1 MSPQHSVGPS
11 STSDAEEEVLKNLR
25 RVIRAVDLYSRR
37 LVNQTGLSGPQLI
50 CLRQLA
56 TSGAMQSGHLAAAV
70 SLSAPTVCGI
80 LDRLESR
87 GLVSRERQRDDKR
100 CVLVDLTPEGHRA
113 VANAPP
119 IMHDSF
125 LFKYRTLPESQRI
138 QINRTLKRLVSMMS
152 ADDLDAAPILVPG
165 DSVTPGPGKSG
176 T

>member
-1 MSPQHSVGPS
+1 MNPQHSVRS
-11 STSDAEEEVLKNLR
+11 SSMSDAEEEVLKNLR

-37 LVNQTGLSGPQLI
+37 LVNQTGLSSPQLI

-56 TSGAMQSGHLAAAV
+56 THGAMQSGHLAAAV
-70 SLSAPTVCGI
+70 NLSAPTVCGI

-87 GLVSRERQRDDKR
+87 GLVSRQRQRDDKR
-100 CVLVDLTPEGHRA
+100 CVLVDLTPEGHHA

-125 LFKYRTLPESQRI
+125 LFMYRTLPESQRA
-138 QINRTLKRLVSMMS
+138 QINLTLKQLVSMMS

-165 DSVTPGPGKSG
+165 DSVTPGPADRGA
-176 T
+176 

>member
-1 MSPQHSVGPS
+1 MNPQPLAQS
-11 STSDAEEEVLKNLR
+11 SMSDAEEEVLKNLR

-37 LVNQTGLSGPQLI
+37 LVNETGLSGPQLI

-56 TSGAMQSGHLAAAV
+56 TAGAMPSGHLAAAV
-70 SLSAPTVCGI
+70 NLSAPTVCGI

-100 CVLVDLTPEGHRA
+100 RVLVDLTPDGHRA

-119 IMHDSF
+119 VMHDSF
-125 LFKYRTLPESQRI
+125 LFKYRALPSAQQGE
-138 QINRTLKRLVSMMS
+138 INQTLKRLVSMMS

-165 DSVTPGPGKSG
+165 DSVTPGPGSA
-176 T
+176 